1 VKAERESTRLMDVR
15 LVEVLVASPLL
26 MLVGLK
32 GGMRA
37 ILVLLTGRAGTGDS
51 CLGAVGWGGVRP
63 SRSRILDLGL
73 VRPLPC

>member
-1 VKAERESTRLMDVR
+1 MKAERESTRLMDVR

-37 ILVLLTGRAGTGDS
+37 I
-51 CLGAVGWGGVRP
+51 
-63 SRSRILDLGL
+63 
-73 VRPLPC
+73 